1 MGLPQCTSLVSVRE
15 SESVCQ
21 ALTHQEGVLCLPDSK
36 ELFFLFF
43 LFWVFQLDSIS
54 NTCSFIFYIINISL
68 CVAKAVLERNV
79 FEEQRM
85 GRRGNNEE
93 CDVKELGFSAML
105 LQLLCWSVI
114 Y

>member
-1 MGLPQCTSLVSVRE
+1 MHLSGLCKRE
-15 SESVCQ
+15 GESVSS
-21 ALTHQEGVLCLPDSK
+21 TDSSRRCPLSSRLQRT
-36 ELFFLFF
+36 LFSFLSF
-43 LFWVFQLDSIS
+43 LVFSV
-54 NTCSFIFYIINISL
+54 TCFYLFINISL

-79 FEEQRM
+79 YEEQKM